1 MAPNAE
7 RNPRIDRDGVRTSK
21 QSPSGGLVGKIIA
34 VAAFAV
40 LVVLAWMARE
50 SDAPPKDVAAD
61 AKSAA
66 AVAPTPEQSAEWA
79 SVKKMTPRRAPERPA
94 SEPPAPEEPLPEID
108 ARDVIPA
115 LIEAGETGGI
125 AVFPP
130 PGTDPPKRGIVVPD
144 DYELPEGYVR
154 HYQSTDDGKP
164 LEPIL
169 MFSPDF
175 EFLDQNGKRIALP
188 DDLVVP
194 PELAPP
200 GLPIRTLDVPD
211 PHTEQN
217 R

>member
-1 MAPNAE
+1 MARDDE
-7 RNPRIDRDGVRTSK
+7 RKSRIDRDGVRTSK
-21 QSPSGGLVGKIIA
+21 QPASGGLVGKIIA
-34 VAAFAV
+34 AMAFVA
-40 LVVLAWMARE
+40 LVVLAWMARQA
-50 SDAPPKDVAAD
+50 DAPSKGVAVTDEKRAP
-61 AKSAA
+61 
-66 AVAPTPEQSAEWA
+66 AVAPTTEQSAEWA
-79 SVKKMTPRRAPERPA
+79 SVKKMTPRRAPERVKAEPA
-94 SEPPAPEEPLPEID
+94 ADAPLPEID

-115 LIEAGETGGI
+115 LIAAGEKGGI
-125 AVFPP
+125 AAFPP

-169 MFSPDF
+169 MFSPDY
-175 EFLDQNGKRIALP
+175 EFLDQSGKRIALP

>member
-1 MAPNAE
+1 
-7 RNPRIDRDGVRTSK
+7 VRTSK
-21 QSPSGGLVGKIIA
+21 QSTNGGLVGKTVA
-34 VAAFAV
+34 VLAFAV
-40 LVVLAWMARE
+40 LVALAWMARE
-50 SDAPPKDVAAD
+50 SDDPTKGVADGTAHRQ
-61 AKSAA
+61 AA
-66 AVAPTPEQSAEWA
+66 APTPEQSAEWA
-79 SVKKMTPRRAPERPA
+79 SVKKVTPRRAPESEATKAEPA
-94 SEPPAPEEPLPEID
+94 AEPQPELS

-144 DYELPEGYVR
+144 DYQLPEGYVR
-154 HYQSTDDGKP
+154 HYQSTDDGKA

-211 PHTEQN
+211 PDAEPG